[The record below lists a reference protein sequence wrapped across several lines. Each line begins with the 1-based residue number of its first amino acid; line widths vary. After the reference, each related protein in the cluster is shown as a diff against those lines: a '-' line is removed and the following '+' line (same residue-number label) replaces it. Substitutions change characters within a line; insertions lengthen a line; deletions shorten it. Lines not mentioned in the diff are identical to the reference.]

1 MVKEE
6 YPEEDIESMRS
17 ALTDEEWKVDRL
29 LPDKWKFKR
38 PNKKNITFLSREGK
52 WYIGTKQARIFIAEN
67 YEASDLENFDMFGE
81 IETIRRRCVGY
92 DWKSDDPTVPPGWKS
107 RHVEGKETKC
117 YFLSPDGLQFS
128 SRRAA
133 LQNLIKEDADT
144 EEVERM
150 RTLLRHEGFQS
161 HKLLPDR
168 WYFREASTQATTNYQ
183 ILTDDG
189 EIFDSFLAARDF
201 K

>member
-1 MVKEE
+1 MCWVRLEVGRPHGAARLEE
-6 YPEEDIESMRS
+6 PPRGGQGDQVLLPLSGRS
-17 ALTDEEWKVDRL
+17 AV
-29 LPDKWKFKR
+29 
-38 PNKKNITFLSREGK
+38 
-52 WYIGTKQARIFIAEN
+52 
-67 YEASDLENFDMFGE
+67 
-81 IETIRRRCVGY
+81 
-92 DWKSDDPTVPPGWKS
+92 
-107 RHVEGKETKC
+107 
-117 YFLSPDGLQFS
+117 LQQ
-128 SRRAA
+128 RAA